1 MSTRFPGPLALLTV
15 WITLAGCTPT
25 PPTAPT
31 PAPASSPPFATTWTG
46 DPDQKSPTWAAGLD
60 PESRYGLHRRV
71 GLDPVLKP
79 ETRVL
84 SAAEVAT
91 ISKIEIT
98 NSEACLDAADAHPMC
113 QFALTFTSVPSW
125 LSIGSVLNAGIT
137 ATTPNGLLVR
147 VTAIDANRVSAT
159 QATLPEALV
168 QGEFWV
174 EQAFSPDQ
182 LRGEPVL
189 ADGVKVV
196 PRRTKGMRKSF
207 PGVLPR
213 FDELS
218 LPGELSIDTEPVSGV
233 HVSGSLDFGA
243 GCGLDGGV
251 GGSDIA
257 WMEISCQAWESTSL
271 SVVSTKDGP
280 VSTERYPI
288 GYFPLA
294 AFPIPIGPLV
304 VVVIVDIVLTVDLSG
319 QVHVGMSYAGHQSA
333 KVRGALRFSL
343 GSGLDHDGGV
353 ETSAGASGG
362 GLKKDLSI
370 TVLGR
375 AEVRLSAYG
384 VLGISVGGDTSLTL
398 AGGPK
403 QNPRW
408 RVLGNAGIFVKL
420 FLGIIG
426 YELNAYIRYHLKQPF
441 PIASGGNVR
450 PTLSVSWPT
459 DGAQVRVGGLLPP
472 KLEATA
478 SDPEDGVLPV
488 RWEDQTDHVTVE
500 GVGPQMLPF
509 TALGPHT
516 IRVSAVDSEGAAV
529 EKVLTI
535 TVLPPTLTVSLR
547 WIRLDGGHFSGR
559 PSGHAGGTLL
569 VQATVTS
576 SQLSGPSCAE
586 LTWAATNATLAGD
599 GTCRATVTLGQPG
612 AAVVTVA
619 LTDTFGT
626 AAEAQAPI
634 TVSTAPATVTPQF
647 LGIDATAN
655 GTHLTSGDQ
664 LLGATPVTLM
674 VSYLNAD
681 QAAVTPTYAWTVT
694 TGGTSADLPGGRE
707 RLASS
712 RTYTPPNPWGHQ
724 ARFTVVIRNASTK
737 AVLTTRTFDLGWQ
750 SLPK

>member
-1 MSTRFPGPLALLTV
+1 MSTRFPRPLALLLV
-15 WITLAGCTPT
+15 WFLLSGCTPA
-25 PPTAPT
+25 PPATPT
-31 PAPASSPPFATTWTG
+31 PVPASSPPFVTTWTG
-46 DPDQKSPTWAAGLD
+46 DPEQKSPTWAAGLD
-60 PESRYGLHRRV
+60 PDSVYGLHRRV
-71 GLDPVLKP
+71 GLDPVLRA

-84 SAAEVAT
+84 STAETAA
-91 ISKIEIT
+91 ISRIETT
-98 NSEACLDAADAHPMC
+98 NPEACLSDVDVHPMC
-113 QFALTFTSVPSW
+113 QFELTFAPVPSW
-125 LSIGSVLNAGIT
+125 LSVGSVLNAGIT

-147 VTAIDANRVSAT
+147 VTAIDGNRVSAT
-159 QATLPEALV
+159 QATLPDALV

-196 PRRTKGMRKSF
+196 PHRTKGLRKSA

-213 FDELS
+213 FDQLS

-251 GGSDIA
+251 GGPDIA
-257 WMEISCQAWESTSL
+257 WMEISCQAWESASL
-271 SVVSTKDGP
+271 SVVSTTDGP
-280 VSTERYPI
+280 VSAERYPI

-294 AFPIPIGPLV
+294 AFPIPVGPLV
-304 VVVIVDIVLTVDLSG
+304 VVVIVDIVVTVDLSG
-319 QVHVGMSYAGHQSA
+319 QVHVGMNYAGHQSA

-353 ETSAGASGG
+353 ETSGGASGG
-362 GLKKDLSI
+362 GLRNDLTA

-408 RVLGNAGIFVKL
+408 RVLGNAGLFVKL

-426 YELNAYIRYHLKQPF
+426 YELSAYIRYHLKLPF
-441 PIASGGNVR
+441 LIASGGNVS
-450 PTLSVSWPT
+450 PTLSVTWPAE
-459 DGAQVRVGGLLPP
+459 GAKVTVGGLLPR
-472 KLEATA
+472 KVEATA

-488 RWEDQTDHVTVE
+488 RWEDKTDHVTVE
-500 GVGPQMLPF
+500 GVGPQSLPF
-509 TALGPHT
+509 TAVGPHT

-529 EKVLTI
+529 DKVLTV
-535 TVLPPTLTVSLR
+535 TVLAPTLSVSLR
-547 WIRLDGGHFSGR
+547 WLRLDGGEFSGP
-559 PSGHAGGTLL
+559 PSGPAGGTLL
-569 VQATVTS
+569 VEATVAS
-576 SQLSGPSCAE
+576 SQITGPSCAGI
-586 LTWAATNATLAGD
+586 TWAATNASVASD
-599 GTCRATVTLGQPG
+599 GTCRARVILGHPGTAVATV
-612 AAVVTVA
+612 V

-626 AAEAQAPI
+626 AVEAQA
-634 TVSTAPATVTPQF
+634 TTHVSTAPTTATPQF

-655 GTHLTSGDQ
+655 GAHLTSGDQ
-664 LLGATPVTLM
+664 LLGATPVMLTLT
-674 VSYLNAD
+674 YLNAD
-681 QAAVTPTYAWTVT
+681 QAAVTPTYAWTIT
-694 TGGTSADLPGGRE
+694 AGGTSMDLPGGRE

-712 RTYTPPNPWGHQ
+712 RSYTPPNPWGHQ
-724 ARFTVVIRNASTK
+724 ARFTVVVRDAATK
-737 AVLTTRTFDLGWQ
+737 AVLTTRSFNLTWQ